1 MSASTAGRPQ
11 PPASGQLPT
20 RTFHVHTW
28 RVEINLFETGEETS
42 ARAVLMGDSPDTVVA
57 IGTARHIP
65 SEGVAPEIGDEVAAS
80 QALHALA
87 DELLRTAVDDLA
99 ALDRPPRPASGHRRV
114 SGISTAPPGSTL

>member
-1 MSASTAGRPQ
+1 MGREAMSASTAGRPQ
-11 PPASGQLPT
+11 QPPAAGQPPT

-65 SEGVAPEIGDEVAAS
+65 SKGVAPEIGDEVAAG

-87 DELLRTAVDDLA
+87 DELIRTAVDDLA
-99 ALDRPPRPASGHRRV
+99 ALGRPGVRGADRTE
-114 SGISTAPPGSTL
+114 TAVIDA